1 MSNRSSKNEVSW
13 SRAGE
18 GVTVL
23 VWGRTEG
30 GPGGK
35 FGEGKLVLDSLEVL
49 RSEWANLAVAI
60 EDVVILQDVDHRDL
74 LCLKVRGP
82 SRCVRR
88 RKNEKPAPS
97 GTAEPGATG
106 KRRPTPNA
114 RIETSR

>member
-49 RSEWANLAVAI
+49 RSEWADLAAAI
-60 EDVVILQDVDHRDL
+60 EDDGGSHGRADVPLPDQESWARL
-74 LCLKVRGP
+74 VAAS
-82 SRCVRR
+82 SRQ
-88 RKNEKPAPS
+88 KPRA
-97 GTAEPGATG
+97 
-106 KRRPTPNA
+106 
-114 RIETSR
+114 